1 LLLKDQ
7 KKEQNMLYE
16 LRTYDVKPGLLADY
30 LKLFNDVGV
39 PVRKP
44 QNNLV
49 GFWFTEIGELS
60 QVIHIWQYES
70 YDQRTA
76 IRAQLMENPQWA
88 QDFLPKAMPM
98 LSRMTSVIMNGAQFS
113 PLK

>member
-1 LLLKDQ
+1 
-7 KKEQNMLYE
+7 
-16 LRTYDVKPGLLADY
+16 V
-30 LKLFNDVGV
+30 
-39 PVRKP
+39 
-44 QNNLV
+44 
-49 GFWFTEIGELS
+49 
-60 QVIHIWQYES
+60 
-70 YDQRTA
+70 

>member
-1 LLLKDQ
+1 MKDL
-7 KKEQNMLYE
+7 NMLYE

-30 LKLFNDVGV
+30 LKLFNDVGM

-76 IRAQLMENPQWA
+76 IRAQLMNNPQWT
-88 QDFLPKAMPM
+88 QDFLLKAMPM
-98 LSRMTSVIMNGAQFS
+98 LTRMTSVIMNSAQFS